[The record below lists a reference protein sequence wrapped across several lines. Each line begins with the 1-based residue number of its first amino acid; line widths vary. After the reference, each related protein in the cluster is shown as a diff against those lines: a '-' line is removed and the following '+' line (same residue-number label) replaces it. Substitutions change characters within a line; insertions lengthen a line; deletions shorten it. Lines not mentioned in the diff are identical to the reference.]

1 MMEVPEPEEKKKEK
15 KVDEIKEVPKKNKK
29 VEPKKE
35 KFVDRIIRVL
45 FGGPSDDP
53 DTEMMRGVIDR
64 MFLNTR

>member
-1 MMEVPEPEEKKKEK
+1 MMEVPKSEEKRK
-15 KVDEIKEVPKKNKK
+15 KVDDIEEGPKKSKK